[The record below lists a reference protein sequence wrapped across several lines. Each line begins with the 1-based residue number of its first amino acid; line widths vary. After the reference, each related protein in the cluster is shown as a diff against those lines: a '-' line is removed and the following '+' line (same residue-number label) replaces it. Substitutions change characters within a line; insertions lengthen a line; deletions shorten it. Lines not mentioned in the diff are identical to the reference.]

1 MYVPQDHQVIIYDVW
16 SDALSATLQKQKG
29 NFQPDRVTSVA
40 ASMPNNV
47 HTSRSVT
54 LFDQYR

>member
-1 MYVPQDHQVIIYDVW
+1 MKRP
-16 SDALSATLQKQKG
+16 TLQKQKG

-40 ASMPNNV
+40 ASMTSNV

-54 LFDQYR
+54 LFDQYRF

>member
-1 MYVPQDHQVIIYDVW
+1 MGP
-16 SDALSATLQKQKG
+16 LSLQKQKG
-29 NFQPDRVTSVA
+29 NFQPDRVTSIA